1 MNNKIIIMYHSVA
14 SEEIPAVTGSFPISM
29 DRFKDHIQ
37 LLKSNGYEFDFI
49 SNIHKINKNK
59 KIAYITGDDG
69 TTDWTRNVLPWCE
82 KTKFLPIRVLSLD
95 PGKISPLIL

>member
-1 MNNKIIIMYHSVA
+1 MNN
-14 SEEIPAVTGSFPISM
+14 
-29 DRFKDHIQ
+29 
-37 LLKSNGYEFDFI
+37 
-49 SNIHKINKNK
+49 